1 MRSDWEEVDKEWP
14 SSVATIARRPF
25 QGDLRP
31 IAHQLGKR
39 CALAPMTGKTDVE
52 QE

>member
-1 MRSDWEEVDKEWP
+1 MRSDCERVEQEWP
-14 SSVATIARRPF
+14 SSVATLARRPI